1 MFGGACRSR
10 STIRHSARDYE
21 NLADGV
27 LAEKI
32 KDARFQVT
40 DSFRKLYGIITASED
55 NSFKLE
61 ALTAEQA
68 RRNNLVKLEVESLR
82 AQQKLH
88 DGQRVDRVK
97 HLLPAPL
104 PAIDAD
110 VKAERSNKREKKR
123 EREEPAKDDKESR
136 RKEREREQRAS
147 SSSSTSTPSTTVAP
161 STDATPSKKPSKIDD
176 VIQEAQK
183 KQKRSILD
191 KVGAVGLS
199 KEDRSQLLR
208 SLQDLIAKDVN
219 KGDDTDPEE
228 GEDVLS
234 ILGVEKSDVE
244 V

>member
-10 STIRHSARDYE
+10 GATRHSARDYE

-88 DGQRVDRVK
+88 DGQRINRVK

-104 PAIDAD
+104 PVIDAD
-110 VKAERSNKREKKR
+110 VKAERSDKREKKR
-123 EREEPAKDDKESR
+123 EREEAAKDDKESR
-136 RKEREREQRAS
+136 RREREREQRAS
-147 SSSSTSTPSTTVAP
+147 TSSSPSTSSTTAAP
-161 STDATPSKKPSKIDD
+161 STDATPSRKPSKIDD

-191 KVGAVGLS
+191 KVGAAGLS
-199 KEDRSQLLR
+199 KEDR
-208 SLQDLIAKDVN
+208 SLQDLIAKDAN
-219 KGDDTDPEE
+219 RGDDTDPEGE
-228 GEDVLS
+228 GDVLS
-234 ILGVEKSDVE
+234 ILGVERADVE
-244 V
+244 A